1 MATLIP
7 LEDRL
12 QLRIDD
18 NGNTRTRSWGNV
30 KPNVTDAV
38 LHDFAEA
45 LDGLT
50 QESVEKII
58 RVKIGE
64 LQGA

>member
-1 MATLIP
+1 MAILIP

-12 QLRIDD
+12 QLRVDD
-18 NGNTRTRSWGNV
+18 NGTTRTRSWGNV
-30 KPNVTDAV
+30 KPIVSDAV

-45 LDGLT
+45 LEGLT
-50 QESVEKII
+50 QESVERII

-64 LQGA
+64 LQEA